1 MVKQSRKRDDLMP
14 KLSKAAKYAVHWL
27 NSTGLSNEDIATEL
41 SITVKQVDSV
51 LDKVVTE
58 EPQDKTAESKAKN
71 LMITHTSGK
80 KVNTVAIMTKE
91 ASEMGDAARINTP
104 QKLTRE
110 VKGIFRPKP

>member
-1 MVKQSRKRDDLMP
+1 MP
-14 KLSKAAKYAVHWL
+14 KLSKAAKYAVQWL

-51 LDKVVTE
+51 LDKIVANVE
-58 EPQDKTAESKAKN
+58 ESQDKTIESKAKN

-104 QKLTRE
+104 KKSTRE

>member
-1 MVKQSRKRDDLMP
+1 MP

-51 LDKVVTE
+51 LDKVADAKE
-58 EPQDKTAESKAKN
+58 SQDKITESKAKN

-104 QKLTRE
+104 KKSTRE